1 MSAQA
6 TRALQLKIRR
16 IVWTG
21 AIASVT
27 AVGAWYG
34 AGLKIQS
41 EEKKVQHSL
50 TPETSMIKLLI
61 GEDYEG
67 ETRSYACGKD

>member
-1 MSAQA
+1 MSARAAKTALLKTQA
-6 TRALQLKIRR
+6 ADALRLKIRR

-34 AGLKIQS
+34 AGLKVQQDQKQVWICQS
-41 EEKKVQHSL
+41 
-50 TPETSMIKLLI
+50 
-61 GEDYEG
+61 
-67 ETRSYACGKD
+67 